1 MSTHGSRPLHAL
13 IKPITDRQSYL
24 SIGAA
29 GVGVEAVVVLVVFW
43 VLLASGVWEESRV
56 RGTFP
61 MRYQIPMLFNSLLK
75 KQQDNM
81 RLVNQ
86 RPKATS

>member
-1 MSTHGSRPLHAL
+1 MELKEL
-13 IKPITDRQSYL
+13 IKPITDSQSYL

-61 MRYQIPMLFNSLLK
+61 IRYQIPMLFNSLLK
-75 KQQDNM
+75 NN
-81 RLVNQ
+81 R
-86 RPKATS
+86 TT